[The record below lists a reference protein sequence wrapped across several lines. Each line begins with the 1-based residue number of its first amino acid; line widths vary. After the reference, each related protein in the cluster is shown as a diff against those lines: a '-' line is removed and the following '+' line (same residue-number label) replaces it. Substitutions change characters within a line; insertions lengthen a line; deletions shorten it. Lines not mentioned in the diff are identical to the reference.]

1 MTVTQTPGAER
12 NRVGLTRADYDGA
25 KTTLCPGCG
34 HTMELVRVIPKGSY
48 RTEQEVFQCRRC
60 RVALT
65 QAGERAPRAG

>member
-1 MTVTQTPGAER
+1 
-12 NRVGLTRADYDGA
+12 
-25 KTTLCPGCG
+25 
-34 HTMELVRVIPKGSY
+34 MELVRVIPKGSY

>member
-1 MTVTQTPGAER
+1 MAER
-12 NRVGLTRADYDGA
+12 MTLIGCDSPSLACP
-25 KTTLCPGCG
+25 LCPGCG

-65 QAGERAPRAG
+65 QAGERAARAG